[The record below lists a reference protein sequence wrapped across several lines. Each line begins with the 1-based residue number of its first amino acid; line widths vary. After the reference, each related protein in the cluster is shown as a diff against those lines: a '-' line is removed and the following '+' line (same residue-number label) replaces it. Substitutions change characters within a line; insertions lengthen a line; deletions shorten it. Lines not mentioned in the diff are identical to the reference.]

1 MTNTA
6 QEQTMPNWPDFPAG
20 IPPEGAHAPAGDY
33 FRITNKQIP
42 SKKCCASD
50 YQKDPNKLDGRTGL
64 EYICS
69 YGISIQN
76 TPEGARKTVG
86 LFRNATRKRFIAK
99 GSLTGEVGLV
109 KQTFQKEYH
118 HTLWVYEGVETHTYF
133 QFLEVA

>member
-6 QEQTMPNWPDFPAG
+6 QKVMPQWPDFPDG
-20 IPPEGAHAPAGDY
+20 IPPDGAHAPAGDY
-33 FRITNKQIP
+33 YRITNKQQP
-42 SKKCCASD
+42 SAKCCASD
-50 YQKDPNKLDGRTGL
+50 YQKNPHTLDERTGL

-76 TPEGARKTVG
+76 TLEGARETVG
-86 LFRNATRKRFIAK
+86 RFRNATRKRFIAK
-99 GSLTGEVGLV
+99 GSLNEEIGLV

-118 HTLWVYEGVETHTYF
+118 HTLWTYDGVKTHTYF